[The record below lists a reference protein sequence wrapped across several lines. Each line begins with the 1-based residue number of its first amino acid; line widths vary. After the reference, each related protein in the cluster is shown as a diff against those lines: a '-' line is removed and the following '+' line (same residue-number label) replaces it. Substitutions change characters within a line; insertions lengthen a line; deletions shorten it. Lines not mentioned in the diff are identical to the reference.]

1 MKRLLA
7 VLTAVALLQTLGACG
22 TLAGGAIG
30 GGIGSTQGRTAQG
43 VAIGAGVGMLY
54 DISR

>member
-1 MKRLLA
+1 MKR
-7 VLTAVALLQTLGACG
+7 VITTFIAVALIQTLAACG

-43 VAIGAGVGMLY
+43 VAIGAGLGMLY